1 MANYKIKTFDTANNR
16 EKLRDSNLETFSFK
30 DLEVLDLGTPSN
42 YTAAD
47 DAITTHLQGID
58 SALAGAAGTD
68 FSDSDFRVS
77 DNGDA
82 SKKMAFE
89 VSGVSASTTR
99 TITMPDSNVDLGLV
113 GTALQSSQ
121 LGAANGVAQLDASG
135 KLPASQLTVSAMEYK
150 GTWNASTNTPTLS
163 DAGAFSTGDVY
174 AVSVGGS
181 QDLGSGSI
189 TFVAGD
195 WVIFSGSTWQRVENS
210 TAVASVNGQTGVVVL
225 DTDDV
230 SEGTAQYFTADR
242 AKDAAGA
249 ALTDSASI
257 DFTYDSGLKTI
268 TAVVKAASISEVELA
283 ASVAGD
289 GLAGGAGSALSV
301 NVDDSTIEINT
312 DALRVKDLGISA
324 GKIAD
329 DAVGKAK
336 INSDIAGK
344 GLQQASDGALE
355 TNVVKT
361 LTNSDVASFSAGEFG
376 LILAD
381 GSVSKAD
388 AQISGQNLGTS
399 YVMALEAIAS
409 SASGKF
415 AVGSYKL
422 GGFSGLSEEAP
433 VYLHLTTLGGYQ
445 QDLSSF
451 SAGDHIVLLAQAVSD
466 SELLFN
472 PTYVAEF

>member
-1 MANYKIKTFDTANNR
+1 MANYKIKTFDVAGNR

-30 DLEVLDLGTPSN
+30 DVEVLDLGTPSN

-121 LGAANGVAQLDASG
+121 LGANNGVAQLDASG

-150 GTWNASTNTPTLS
+150 GTWNASTNTPSLADGTG
-163 DAGAFSTGDVY
+163 DTGDVY

-195 WVIFSGSTWQRVENS
+195 WIIYDGATWDKVENS

-283 ASVAGD
+283 SSVAGD

-301 NVDDSTIEINT
+301 NVDDSTIEIDS
-312 DALRVKDLGISA
+312 DALRLKDGGVSTAKLANDSVDKD
-324 GKIAD
+324 KIAAD
-329 DAVGKAK
+329 V
-336 INSDIAGK
+336 AGK
-344 GLQQASDGALE
+344 GLQQASDGSLE
-355 TNVVKT
+355 SGLVKT
-361 LTNSDVASFSAGEFG
+361 LQNDDAAAFAAGEFG
-376 LILAD
+376 IIEAD
-381 GSVSKAD
+381 GNVVKVD
-388 AQISGQNLGTS
+388 AQVAGQNLGTS

-409 SASGKF
+409 AASGKF
-415 AVGSYKL
+415 AVGMYKL
-422 GGFSGLSEEAP
+422 GGFSGLAEESP

-445 QDLSSF
+445 QNLTSF
-451 SAGDHIVLLAQAVSD
+451 AAGDHIVLLGQAVSAT
-466 SELLFN
+466 EIVFN
-472 PTYVAEF
+472 PKYVAEF

>member
-1 MANYKIKTFDTANNR
+1 MTSFKIKTFDVANNR

-30 DLEVLDLGTPSN
+30 DVEVLDLGTPSN

-47 DAITTHLQGID
+47 DLITTHLSGID
-58 SALAGAAGTD
+58 AALAGASGTD

-77 DNGDA
+77 DNGDS

-89 VSGVSASTTR
+89 VSAISASTTR

-121 LGAANGVAQLDASG
+121 LGAANGVAQLDAGG

-150 GTWNASTNTPTLS
+150 GAWNASTNSPSLADGTG
-163 DAGAFSTGDVY
+163 DTGDVY
-174 AVSVGGS
+174 VVSVGGS
-181 QDLGSGSI
+181 QNLGSGSI

-195 WVIFSGSTWQRVENS
+195 WIIYNGSTWDKVENS

-225 DTDDV
+225 DTGDI
-230 SEGTAQYFTADR
+230 SESGNLYFTDDR

-249 ALTDSASI
+249 ALVDSASI

-312 DALRVKDLGISA
+312 DALRVKDLGITA
-324 GKIAD
+324 GKLAD
-329 DAVGKAK
+329 DSVGKAK
-336 INSDIAGK
+336 VNADVAGK

-355 TNVVKT
+355 TNVVMI
-361 LTNSDVASFSAGEFG
+361 LQNDDAASFAAGEFG
-376 LILAD
+376 IIEAD
-381 GSVSKAD
+381 GNVVKVD
-388 AQISGQNLGTS
+388 AQVAGQNLGTS

-409 SASGKF
+409 AASGKF
-415 AVGSYKL
+415 AVGMYKL
-422 GGFSGLSEEAP
+422 GGFSGLAEESP

-445 QDLSSF
+445 QNLTSF
-451 SAGDHIVLLAQAVSD
+451 AAGDHIVLLGQAVSAT
-466 SELLFN
+466 EIVFN
-472 PTYVAEF
+472 PKYVAEF

>member
-1 MANYKIKTFDTANNR
+1 MANFKIKTFDVAGNR

-30 DLEVLDLGTPSN
+30 DVEVLDLGTPSN

-47 DAITTHLQGID
+47 DLITTHLQGID

-68 FSDSDFRVS
+68 FSDSDFRIS

-89 VSGVSASTTR
+89 VSAISASTTR
-99 TITMPDSNVDLGLV
+99 TITMPDENVDLGLV
-113 GTALQSSQ
+113 GTALQSSL
-121 LGAANGVAQLDASG
+121 LGANNGVAQLDASG

-150 GTWNASTNTPTLS
+150 GTWNASSNSPSLADGTG
-163 DAGAFSTGDVY
+163 DQGDVY

-195 WVIFSGSTWQRVENS
+195 WIIYNGATWDKVENS

-225 DTDDV
+225 DTDDI
-230 SEGTAQYFTADR
+230 SEGTALYFTADR

-249 ALTDSASI
+249 ALLDSTQI
-257 DFTYDSGLKTI
+257 DFTYDSMAKTI
-268 TAVVKAASISEVELA
+268 TAVIKSASVTEVELA
-283 ASVAGD
+283 ASVAGN

-301 NVDDSTIEINT
+301 NVDDSTIEINA
-312 DALRVKDLGISA
+312 DALRVKDNGITA

-336 INSDIAGK
+336 INSDVAGK

-355 TNVVKT
+355 TNVVMT
-361 LTNSDVASFSAGEFG
+361 LQNDDAASFSAGEFG
-376 LILAD
+376 LIEAD
-381 GSVSKAD
+381 GNVVKVD
-388 AQISGQNLGTS
+388 AQIANQNLGST
-399 YVMALEAIAS
+399 YVMALESIAS
-409 SASGKF
+409 AASGKF

-451 SAGDHIVLLAQAVSD
+451 EAGDHIVLLGQAVSAT
-466 SELLFN
+466 EIVFN
-472 PTYVAEF
+472 PKYVAEF

>member
-1 MANYKIKTFDTANNR
+1 MANFKIKTFDVAGNR

-30 DLEVLDLGTPSN
+30 DVEVLDLGAPAN

-47 DAITTHLQGID
+47 DLITTHLQGID
-58 SALAGAAGTD
+58 LALAGAAGTS
-68 FSDSDFRVS
+68 FSDADFEIV

-82 SKKMAFE
+82 TKKIVFQA
-89 VSGVSASTTR
+89 SGIATGTTR
-99 TITMPDSNVDLGLV
+99 TITMPNGDVDLGLV
-113 GTALQSSQ
+113 STAVQSSL

-150 GTWNASTNTPTLS
+150 GVWNASTNTPSLADGTG
-163 DAGAFSTGDVY
+163 DTGDVY
-174 AVSVGGS
+174 AVSVGGT

-195 WVIFSGSTWQRVENS
+195 WIIYNGATWDRVENS
-210 TAVASVNGQTGVVVL
+210 TAVVSVNGQTGVVSL
-225 DTDDV
+225 DTDDI
-230 SEGTAQYFTADR
+230 SEGTALYFTDDR

-249 ALTDSASI
+249 ALLDSAQI
-257 DFTYDSGLKTI
+257 DFTYNSGTKQISATI
-268 TAVVKAASISEVELA
+268 IAASVTEVELN
-283 ASVAGD
+283 ASVAGN

-312 DALRVKDLGISA
+312 DALRVKDLGITS

-336 INSDIAGK
+336 IASDVAGK

-355 TNVVKT
+355 SNVVMT
-361 LTNSDVASFSAGEFG
+361 LQNDDAAAFVAGEFG
-376 LILAD
+376 IIEAD
-381 GSVSKAD
+381 GNVVKVD
-388 AQISGQNLGTS
+388 AQVSGQNLGTS

-409 SASGKF
+409 AASGKF

-422 GGFSGLSEEAP
+422 GGFSGLAEESP

-445 QDLSSF
+445 QNLTSF
-451 SAGDHIVLLAQAVSD
+451 AAGDHIVLLGQAVSAT
-466 SELLFN
+466 EIVFN
-472 PTYVAEF
+472 PRYVAEF

>member
-1 MANYKIKTFDTANNR
+1 MANYKIKTFDVAGNR

-30 DLEVLDLGTPSN
+30 DVEVLDLGTPSN

-121 LGAANGVAQLDASG
+121 LGANNGVAQLDASG

-150 GTWNASTNTPTLS
+150 GTWNASTNSPTLA
-163 DAGAFSTGDVY
+163 DGTGDTGDIY

-195 WVIFSGSTWQRVENS
+195 WIIFDGSTWARVENS

-225 DTDDV
+225 DTDDI

-283 ASVAGD
+283 SSVAGD

-301 NVDDSTIEINT
+301 NVDDSTIEI
-312 DALRVKDLGISA
+312 DSDSLRVKDLGITA
-324 GKIAD
+324 GKLAD

-336 INSDIAGK
+336 INSDVAGK

-355 TNVVKT
+355 TNVVMT
-361 LTNSDVASFSAGEFG
+361 LQNDDAAAFAAGEFG
-376 LILAD
+376 IIEAD
-381 GSVSKAD
+381 GNVVKVD
-388 AQISGQNLGTS
+388 AQVAGQNLGTS

-409 SASGKF
+409 AASGKF
-415 AVGSYKL
+415 AVGMYKL
-422 GGFSGLSEEAP
+422 GGFSGLAEESP

-445 QDLSSF
+445 QNLTSF
-451 SAGDHIVLLAQAVSD
+451 AAGDHIVLLGQAVSAT
-466 SELLFN
+466 EIVFN
-472 PTYVAEF
+472 PKYVAEF